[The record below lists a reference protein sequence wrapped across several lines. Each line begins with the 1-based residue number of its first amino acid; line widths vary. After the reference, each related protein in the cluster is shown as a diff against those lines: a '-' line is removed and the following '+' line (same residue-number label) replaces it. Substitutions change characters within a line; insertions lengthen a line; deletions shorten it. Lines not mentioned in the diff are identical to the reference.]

1 MRVGRFMSHPASPLT
16 LVDVPACARGD
27 RHLEWRCRVR
37 ERNRYT
43 DDMVE
48 LTVLATCD
56 ERTCT
61 LERNP

>member
-1 MRVGRFMSHPASPLT
+1 MSHPASPLT
-16 LVDVPACARGD
+16 LVDVPACARGE

-43 DDMVE
+43 DDLVE